1 MNKLRLVKIIV
12 FLMTFLIVF
21 GSLMFLTVIYK
32 KSQPKPIEYTETSL
46 SQPKGSSIDNIISH
60 NEQLN
65 ILIKGGG
72 LADRI
77 IIYDTQRMQKI
88 TTIKL

>member
-1 MNKLRLVKIIV
+1 
-12 FLMTFLIVF
+12 MTFLVVF

-32 KSQPKPIEYTETSL
+32 KSQPKPIEYTEINL
-46 SQPKGSSIDNIISH
+46 SQPKGSTIENIISH

-65 ILIKGGG
+65 ILVKGSGS
-72 LADRI
+72 ADRI

-88 TTIKL
+88 ATINL

>member
-1 MNKLRLVKIIV
+1 
-12 FLMTFLIVF
+12 MTFLVVF

-32 KSQPKPIEYTETSL
+32 KSQPKPIEYTEINL
-46 SQPKGSSIDNIISH
+46 SQPKGSSIESIINN

-88 TTIKL
+88 AKINL